1 MRIRGDFDWL
11 ILITT
16 FVLCVV
22 GLGLIYS
29 VFHPHANGYTE
40 PVSNAYFIRQL
51 IWLTVGIGALLAG
64 FLVPF
69 RIYEALAYVFYGI
82 GVILLIAVLFVKG
95 GPQAQRWIALGPLRL
110 QPSEFM
116 KIALLFVWARVLSGQ
131 RRGGSDRARKVFL
144 AFAFSVIPFLL
155 ILKQP
160 DLGTAIVL
168 FVIVFP
174 VLYWRGVKG
183 YQIFFFLSPLVTILL
198 VIYGEKITSNPWP
211 FGIYIVF
218 IFIIAYWKRSDLKA
232 SLSLVTSNLGIAL
245 IFPYVWLRLKAYQQD
260 RILSFLAP
268 GSNRLDQGWQV
279 FQSKIAIGSG
289 GLSGKGFF
297 LGTQK
302 ALEFLPAKHTDFIFS
317 VLGEEVGFLGA
328 LLVLILFTVLIVRAL
343 VLGDKA
349 KSEFASTVCIGIA
362 AYFFF
367 QVFINVAMTTG
378 MAPVTGIPLPFL
390 SYGGSSLVVSCFFV
404 GFLLNCSVRWYE
416 Y

>member
-1 MRIRGDFDWL
+1 LRLRGDFDWL
-11 ILITT
+11 ILLTT
-16 FVLCVV
+16 SVLCVV

-29 VFHPHANGYTE
+29 VFHAPQNGFAE
-40 PVSNAYFIRQL
+40 PVSDTFFIRQL
-51 IWLTVGIGALLAG
+51 IWAAIGMAALFAG
-64 FLVPF
+64 FIIPF
-69 RIYEALAYVFYGI
+69 RIFEALAFVFYGVGI
-82 GVILLIAVLFVKG
+82 ILLVAVMFVKG
-95 GPQAQRWIALGPLRL
+95 GPQAQRWIPIGPLRL

-116 KIALLFVWARVLSGQ
+116 KIALLLVWARVLSGQ
-131 RRGGSDRARKVFL
+131 RRDSDRSKKVIL
-144 AFAFSVIPFLL
+144 ALIFSIVPLLL
-155 ILKQP
+155 ILRQP
-160 DLGTAIVL
+160 DLGTAMVL
-168 FVIVFP
+168 FVILFP

-183 YQIFFFLSPLVTILL
+183 YQIFFFLSPLATILL
-198 VIYGEKITSNPWP
+198 IIYGEKITTNPWP
-211 FGIYIVF
+211 FGVYIVC
-218 IFIIAYWKRSDLKA
+218 IFLVAYWKRSDLKA
-232 SLSLVTSNLGIAL
+232 SLSLVASNLGTAL
-245 IFPYVWLRLKAYQQD
+245 IFPFVWQRLKIYQQD
-260 RILSFLAP
+260 RILNFLDP
-268 GSNRLDQGWQV
+268 GANRLDEGWQV

-317 VLGEEVGFLGA
+317 VLGEEVGFIGA

-390 SYGGSSLVVSCFFV
+390 SYGGSSLIVSCFFV